1 MNIPEDIKEFLHD
14 VDNMSR
20 ITYAHEYDEIGA
32 CIECRELSYR
42 PHASSCVFAKIKT
55 LIAKYD
61 PPVTPK
67 SLDIVD
73 KIK

>member
-14 VDNMSR
+14 VKNMSC
-20 ITYAHEYDEIGA
+20 IIYDHDNDEVGR
-32 CIECRELSYR
+32 CIECRERSYR
-42 PHASSCVFAKIKT
+42 PHASSCLFTKINA